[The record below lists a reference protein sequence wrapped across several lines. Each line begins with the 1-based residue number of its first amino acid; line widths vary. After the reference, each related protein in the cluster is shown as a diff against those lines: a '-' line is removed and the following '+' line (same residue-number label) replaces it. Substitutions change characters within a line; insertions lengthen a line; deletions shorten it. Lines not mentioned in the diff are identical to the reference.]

1 MAIVVSAD
9 AQFDE
14 AQAFEFELERGIA
27 RATEFV
33 DALEALYQR
42 LDSYP
47 ESAPSL
53 EHHIRRV
60 VLQRL
65 GYNVFY
71 RLDGADVVILRII
84 HGRMDPS
91 HWPS

>member
-1 MAIVVSAD
+1 VAIVVSAD

-47 ESAPSL
+47 ESAPIL

-71 RLDGADVVILRII
+71 RIDGADVVILRII